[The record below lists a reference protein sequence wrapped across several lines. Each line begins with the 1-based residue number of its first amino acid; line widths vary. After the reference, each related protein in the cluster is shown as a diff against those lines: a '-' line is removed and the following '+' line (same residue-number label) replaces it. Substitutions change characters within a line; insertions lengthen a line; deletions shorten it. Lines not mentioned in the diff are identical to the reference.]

1 MSAKYNVHARQS
13 EELIGDLATL
23 PDSKLSEVGR
33 AIKLIL
39 NGDKD
44 SKPQNYA
51 DVYPAKMPGKDSPEC
66 SADTCC
72 IWKYIA
78 NDMMG
83 VMMGDAG
90 RCNLYARG
98 AIRLGFHDAG
108 TWSKKA
114 DAGGADGSIINFNEC
129 DTRSVNKGLSEI
141 CELMRMWYKNY
152 SRYGI
157 SMADLI
163 QFGANVGTVACP
175 QGPRVRTYVGR
186 KDGTQASPDD
196 TMPLQT
202 WAADEL
208 LPLFADKTISPQGL
222 VSLVGAHTTSQQ
234 RFAYP
239 ERALEP
245 QDSTPGVWDVVFYQ
259 ETMNP
264 NTPQRILKF
273 PSDVHLADDSR
284 TKNTF
289 AFYADE
295 DWGQAMWNEGYAREY
310 VRLSLLGV
318 NNIND
323 LVDCTK
329 ALPQATSNTFRN
341 PDQDQI
347 NQYINGDTDS
357 SAALALNLGNLVN
370 E

>member
-1 MSAKYNVHARQS
+1 MSAKYKVETRQS
-13 EELIGDLATL
+13 DELIGDLATL
-23 PDSKLSEVGR
+23 PDSKLSDVGR

-39 NGDKD
+39 SGDKD
-44 SKPQNYA
+44 AKPQNYK
-51 DVYPAKMPGKDSPEC
+51 DVYSAKMPGKDSQEC
-66 SADTCC
+66 RADTCC

-78 NDMMG
+78 DEMMG

-108 TWSKKA
+108 TYSKKA
-114 DAGGADGSIINFNEC
+114 NAGGADGSIINFDEC
-129 DTRSVNKGLSEI
+129 DTRVVNKGLSET
-141 CELMRMWYKNY
+141 CELMRMWYKKY
-152 SRYGI
+152 SHYGI

-186 KDGTQASPDD
+186 KDGTRPSPDD

-239 ERALEP
+239 EHALEP
-245 QDSTPGVWDVVFYQ
+245 QDSTPGVWDIDFYQ

-264 NTPQRILKF
+264 NTPARILKF

-284 TKNTF
+284 TKNAF
-289 AFYADE
+289 AMYGDQ
-295 DWGQAMWNEGYAREY
+295 DWGQAMWNQGYAREY

-329 ALPQATSNTFRN
+329 ALPQATSKTFRS
-341 PDQDQI
+341 PDQDRI
-347 NQYINGDTDS
+347 NQYISGEDDPG
-357 SAALALNLGNLVN
+357 AAMALNLGNLIS
-370 E
+370 